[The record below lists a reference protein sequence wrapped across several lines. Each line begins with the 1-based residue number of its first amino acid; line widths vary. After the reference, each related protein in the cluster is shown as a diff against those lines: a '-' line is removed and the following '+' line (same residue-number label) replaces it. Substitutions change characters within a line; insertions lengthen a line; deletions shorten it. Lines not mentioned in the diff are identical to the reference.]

1 MGEMAEDRVYD
12 ERRGETVAYLAT
24 GEGVAAVRVSSDR
37 VGRFALA
44 ERCRAR
50 DVATV
55 TDPTGDARVFAA
67 TDEGVLAGPDP
78 FEPVGF
84 GESVAVG
91 TDAEGTPLAADSDGA
106 VARYRDGEWTPLGTI
121 KDVRAIEGAFVAA
134 ADGVFRVDGDDL
146 APVGLADVRD
156 VTSAGAPLAATDD
169 GLYRL
174 GNGWLREREG
184 RFTVVATAGGR
195 TAATDDGASDGASGG
210 GPAHA
215 ATADSLFA
223 REAGGEWEPV
233 ALPTDEPVAD
243 VAYGECPYVVTERGT
258 FLIDADP
265 ERTPDG
271 AGGWR
276 SRSLGLPNVAAL
288 AVA

>member
-12 ERRGETVAYLAT
+12 ERRGETVAYVAT
-24 GEGVAAVRVSSDR
+24 GQGVATVRVSSDR

-44 ERCRAR
+44 ERCLAR
-50 DVATV
+50 DIASIDGRVFVATDD
-55 TDPTGDARVFAA
+55 T
-67 TDEGVLAGPDP
+67 VLAGPDP

-84 GESVAVG
+84 GASVAVG
-91 TDAEGTPLAADSDGA
+91 ADGNGA
-106 VARYRDGEWTPLGTI
+106 VLVADPAGTVSRYRDGEWRSLGTVGE
-121 KDVRAIEGAFVAA
+121 VRAIADGFVAA
-134 ADGVFRVDGDDL
+134 ADGVFRVDGDAL
-146 APVGLADVRD
+146 ASVGLADARD
-156 VTSAGAPLAATDD
+156 VAVASAPLAATDD

-184 RFTVVATAGGR
+184 EFGVVAAADDRAAANGG
-195 TAATDDGASDGASGG
+195 APND

-215 ATADSLFA
+215 ATAETLFA
-223 REAGGEWEPV
+223 REASGEWAPV
-233 ALPTDEPVAD
+233 DLPTDERVAD

-276 SRSLGLPNVAAL
+276 SRALGLPDVTAL
-288 AVA
+288 AVV

>member
-12 ERRGETVAYLAT
+12 ERRGETVVYLAT
-24 GEGVAAVRVSSDR
+24 GQGVATVRVSSDR

-44 ERCRAR
+44 RRCRAR

-55 TDPTGDARVFAA
+55 GDRVVVA
-67 TDEGVLAGPDP
+67 TAETVLAGPDP
-78 FEPVGF
+78 FESVGF

-91 TDAEGTPLAADSDGA
+91 TDGDGTPLAAGPDGT
-106 VARYRDGEWTPLGTI
+106 VARYRDSEWSSLGTVG
-121 KDVRAIEGAFVAA
+121 DVRAIANGFVGA
-134 ADGVFRVDGDDL
+134 ADGVFRVDGDAL
-146 APVGLADVRD
+146 APAGLADVRD
-156 VTSAGAPLAATDD
+156 VAAAGAPLAATDD

-184 RFTVVATAGGR
+184 RFTVVATDA
-195 TAATDDGASDGASGG
+195 DH
-210 GPAHA
+210 AHA
-215 ATADSLFA
+215 AAAELFA
-223 REAGGEWEPV
+223 RESGDEWEAV
-233 ALPTDEPVAD
+233 TLPTDEPVAD
-243 VAYGECPYVVTERGT
+243 VGYGECPYVVTERGT

-276 SRSLGLPNVAAL
+276 SRSLGLPDVAAL
-288 AVA
+288 AVL